1 MRLQIEFP
9 SVGTTYAC
17 NKYAVYEYSLHPRS
31 SVLKRPWPRRV
42 FYDDFDTIEVA
53 QAAYPRATVL
63 ISEPV
68 TTECY

>member
-31 SVLKRPWPRRV
+31 SVLAGRERRV
-42 FYDDFDTIEVA
+42 FYDDFDTLEEA
-53 QAAYPRATVL
+53 QAAYPRAAVL